1 MLGLEACAAMVVLK
15 AAVLEGGISEQR
27 QIPLTHLARV
37 WSATARLSSQN
48 GPELERG
55 RGR

>member
-1 MLGLEACAAMVVLK
+1 MVVLK